1 MPKPAPPEYL
11 NKAYRD
17 KRGGTLI
24 VEDVWN
30 FEEHRERMLT
40 PGGYRPAGCP
50 CCGGFLVGHG
60 SRFRQFRDQPNR
72 AGEEIRRYRCRLC
85 KIVWQA
91 LPAFI
96 ARCLH
101 RTWGAIQSRLVAGGQ
116 LEPTG
121 AEWHVRP
128 KPSTLR
134 RWSLRIAAGATVL
147 SQALLEVGG
156 AAALAVADLGSWC
169 SRSELVEGLVGAKL
183 VEMRHK
189 LGELSCWIHRLVP
202 GVRVM

>member
-1 MPKPAPPEYL
+1 MPEPALPEYL
-11 NKAYRD
+11 NRAYPD

-24 VEDVWN
+24 VEDVWD
-30 FEEHRERMLT
+30 FEEHRERVLT

-50 CCGGFLVGHG
+50 CCNGFLAGHG
-60 SRFRQFRDQPNR
+60 SRFRQFRDQPES
-72 AGEEIRRYRCRLC
+72 AGEEIRRYRCRPC
-85 KIVWQA
+85 QIVWQV

-128 KPSTLR
+128 KASTLR
-134 RWSLRIAAGATVL
+134 RWSLRITAVATVL
-147 SQALLEVGG
+147 TQGLVESGG

-183 VEMRHK
+183 VEKGRK
-189 LGELSCWIHRLVP
+189 LGQLSCWIHRLVP

>member
-1 MPKPAPPEYL
+1 MLGPALPDYL
-11 NKAYRD
+11 NRAYED

-24 VEDVWN
+24 VEDVWDL
-30 FEEHRERMLT
+30 EEHRKRLLT

-50 CCGGFLVGHG
+50 VCGGFLVGHG
-60 SRFRQFRDQPNR
+60 CRFRQFRDQSDS
-72 AGEEIRRYRCRLC
+72 AGEEIRRYRCRPC
-85 KIVWQA
+85 QIVWQV

-96 ARCLH
+96 ARYLH

-116 LEPTG
+116 LEATG

-134 RWSLRIAAGATVL
+134 RWSLRITAVATVL
-147 SQALLEVGG
+147 TQGLVESGG
-156 AAALAVADLGSWC
+156 AAASAVAGLGSWC
-169 SRSELVEGLVGAKL
+169 SRGELVEGLVGAKL
-183 VEMRHK
+183 LEKRRK
-189 LGELSCWIHRLVP
+189 LGQLSCWIHRIVP